1 MPVKTLMLYRK
12 YMGEG
17 GVGVYVPVYGHVWIA
32 EARAC
37 DDSRGIVYVVAGWSQ
52 RGRGQFP
59 NPKIWGWLITELEW
73 VHIVMRLV
81 VPVSELHV
89 TLALSIHLL
98 DVHHTV
104 DRRRCDDVTK
114 YIRLICDILAS

>member
-1 MPVKTLMLYRK
+1 MRETGDSICQLKHLMLYRK

-17 GVGVYVPVYGHVWIA
+17 GVCVYVHVYGHVWIA

-37 DDSRGIVYVVAGWSQ
+37 DDSRGIVYVVGGWSQ

-73 VHIVMRLV
+73 VHIVMYYF
-81 VPVSELHV
+81 
-89 TLALSIHLL
+89 LAWYSKSSASFSIP
-98 DVHHTV
+98 
-104 DRRRCDDVTK
+104 C
-114 YIRLICDILAS
+114 

>member
-73 VHIVMRLV
+73 VHIVMWV
-81 VPVSELHV
+81 F
-89 TLALSIHLL
+89 
-98 DVHHTV
+98 
-104 DRRRCDDVTK
+104 
-114 YIRLICDILAS
+114 Y

>member
-1 MPVKTLMLYRK
+1 MPVKTLMMYRK

-17 GVGVYVPVYGHVWIA
+17 GVCVYVPVYGHVWRA
-32 EARAC
+32 EVRAC

-73 VHIVMRLV
+73 VHIVMSAKHTFLTHKKQANPKFLEKVLV
-81 VPVSELHV
+81 QWFCIEYRHIDMYVIKAEVS
-89 TLALSIHLL
+89 S
-98 DVHHTV
+98 
-104 DRRRCDDVTK
+104 
-114 YIRLICDILAS
+114 